1 MTIKS
6 FFIGLLIAFVL
17 YEIIS
22 ITIGV
27 IKKKRELKNI
37 EESEANYNDISKE
50 DINKD

>member
-6 FFIGLLIAFVL
+6 FFIGLLIAFLL

-27 IKKKRELKNI
+27 IKKKKALKNI
-37 EESEANYNDISKE
+37 VKEDNNNDVSKE
-50 DINKD
+50 DNN